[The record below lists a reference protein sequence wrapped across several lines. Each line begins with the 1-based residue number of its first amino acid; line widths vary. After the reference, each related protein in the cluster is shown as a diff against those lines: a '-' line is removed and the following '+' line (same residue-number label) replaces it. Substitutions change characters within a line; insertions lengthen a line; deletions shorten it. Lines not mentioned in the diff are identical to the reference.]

1 MFSSCSLTKNAGY
14 TQDDL
19 YLDPKKDQQVFYPK
33 PVQAQEEQNKLTQKT
48 QATQTDNNP
57 YYQDKD
63 FAMDDYYDS
72 EYASR
77 IRRFH
82 NPAYGLGYYDS
93 FYTNS
98 YFYNPN
104 PYLYNVSIYNGYNF
118 WGSSYMNYM
127 YNPGWNMGLGLGFTN
142 TWNNWGMNSFGNSYY
157 NPYYSGFGYGI
168 GSPFGYGLN
177 NYNPY
182 YAGMGYGFNN
192 GFYGGYYN
200 SFDYNSNTYYGPR
213 MSNSGFNSSRA
224 DLSDG
229 NGRMTIP
236 LLATNEMANADPTS
250 TERFNQVNLPKEN
263 LHIIR
268 EQKNLA
274 NADPNYIPRPMLQ
287 NENSNLSP
295 VRNNVSEINPR
306 NTENPVRQNNQPG
319 RNWSQNENPKSNWN
333 LNSSGQNQQ
342 NPTRGTRNEELFSPS
357 NSNPTNGS
365 FESPRGGS
373 GVNNGGLKRP
383 R

>member
-1 MFSSCSLTKNAGY
+1 
-14 TQDDL
+14 
-19 YLDPKKDQQVFYPK
+19 
-33 PVQAQEEQNKLTQKT
+33 
-48 QATQTDNNP
+48 
-57 YYQDKD
+57 
-63 FAMDDYYDS
+63 
-72 EYASR
+72 
-77 IRRFH
+77 
-82 NPAYGLGYYDS
+82 
-93 FYTNS
+93 
-98 YFYNPN
+98 
-104 PYLYNVSIYNGYNF
+104 
-118 WGSSYMNYM
+118 
-127 YNPGWNMGLGLGFTN
+127 
-142 TWNNWGMNSFGNSYY
+142 
-157 NPYYSGFGYGI
+157 
-168 GSPFGYGLN
+168 
-177 NYNPY
+177 
-182 YAGMGYGFNN
+182 
-192 GFYGGYYN
+192 
-200 SFDYNSNTYYGPR
+200 
-213 MSNSGFNSSRA
+213 
-224 DLSDG
+224 
-229 NGRMTIP
+229 MTMP